1 MNIGRI
7 GDVLQGEQTRP
18 RSPDS
23 GRALLGGR
31 SRPGGGPVPRADGS
45 GVSSTVTTGYPQSP
59 QPQRFVRGAGT
70 GGGRG
75 ADDYFV
81 SRLYEEHAGF
91 LLVFV
96 QRLTGGDLHWA
107 EDVIQETLLRAWRH
121 ADELLSGGHSS

>member
-1 MNIGRI
+1 M
-7 GDVLQGEQTRP
+7 
-18 RSPDS
+18 
-23 GRALLGGR
+23 
-31 SRPGGGPVPRADGS
+31 PRADGS

-121 ADELLSGGHSS
+121 ADELLSGGHSSLRPWLSTVARRIVINDQYPQRAGLANTR

>member
-1 MNIGRI
+1 M
-7 GDVLQGEQTRP
+7 
-18 RSPDS
+18 
-23 GRALLGGR
+23 
-31 SRPGGGPVPRADGS
+31 PRADGS

-96 QRLTGGDLHWA
+96 QRLTGGDLHW
-107 EDVIQETLLRAWRH
+107 H
-121 ADELLSGGHSS
+121 AVTKELVGTQVGLDARRIGGDFQFLQCRGNMGS